1 MGSYI
6 MGLST
11 QDSHHCLRCD
21 AKNCVEVNMLTRPR
35 PAKKTLK
42 ATGLRN
48 FHQSI
53 YISFYPKTAEGKQ
66 NIENWLCF
74 KEVICLEEMV
84 SIIAQCGR
92 VDFYEG
98 RYFFLRA
105 FEANPNTFCA
115 FKSAFYT

>member
-21 AKNCVEVNMLTRPR
+21 AKNYVEVNMLSRPR

-48 FHQSI
+48 FH
-53 YISFYPKTAEGKQ
+53 
-66 NIENWLCF
+66 
-74 KEVICLEEMV
+74 
-84 SIIAQCGR
+84 
-92 VDFYEG
+92 
-98 RYFFLRA
+98 
-105 FEANPNTFCA
+105 
-115 FKSAFYT
+115 